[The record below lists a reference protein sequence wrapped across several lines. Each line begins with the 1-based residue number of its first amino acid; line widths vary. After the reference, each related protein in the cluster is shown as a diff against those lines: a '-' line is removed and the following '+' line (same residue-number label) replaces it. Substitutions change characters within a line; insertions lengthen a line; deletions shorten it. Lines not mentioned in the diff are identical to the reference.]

1 MRINNVSPY
10 FFKIVYVSFL
20 LNAVNIVFSGFS
32 VTHALEENSY
42 HVVVV
47 LKNFGNLPID
57 MNVCVSLGTSSLT
70 KCHLFNLHQI
80 AIQQFPSTES
90 FSETHDIV
98 AGTFDFQLKQVPADT
113 ALKACLYYLDNMD
126 SSCTNFSRLHNST
139 TDRVEIEDLDA
150 D

>member
-1 MRINNVSPY
+1 MRMNNVSPY

-20 LNAVNIVFSGFS
+20 LNAVTIFFSGFS
-32 VTHALEENSY
+32 ITQALEENPY

-57 MNVCVSLGTSSLT
+57 MNVCVSVEASSVT

-80 AIQQFPSTES
+80 AIQQFPSIES
-90 FSETHDIV
+90 FNETHDIV
-98 AGTFDFQLKQVPADT
+98 VGTFEFQLKHVPADT
-113 ALKACLYYLDNMD
+113 NLKSCLYYLDNMD
-126 SSCTNFSRLHNST
+126 SSCTNFSRLYNST
-139 TDRVEIEDLDA
+139 TDRVEIDDLDA